1 MEHAEPAL
9 LRAILATAVDAIIVI
24 DGHGIVQRVND
35 ATVSMFGYGRDEL
48 IGKNVHVLM
57 PQPYRREH
65 NGYLNNYAE
74 TGIAK
79 IIGIGREVV
88 GRRKDG
94 QTFPMH
100 LAVSEVEVNQRRWF
114 AGIVRDISDLKKAQQ
129 KLADLNED
137 LEQRVQRR
145 TAQLVKAQS
154 SLVRAERLATLGKV
168 SGGIAHE
175 IRNPLSVIRTSAFFL
190 RRAKDL
196 SPEKMAE
203 HLERIERQ
211 VAMIDNVVTAL
222 ADVAKLPEPKAVR
235 CRVEEVVRSVVDNTS
250 LPAAIEVTCELLNLP
265 DVRIDPNQIAI
276 VFRNLVRNARDA
288 MPNGGQLMVA
298 GIVGDDSVAVSVRDT
313 GPGIPADQLEKILEP
328 LYSTKAR
335 GMGLGL
341 AICQAILHKNRG
353 HLRVESQ
360 LGVGTTFHIVL
371 PRFDVTIGESSESD
385 DSTDDVPQR

>member
-1 MEHAEPAL
+1 MKNAQPAL
-9 LRAILATAVDAIIVI
+9 LRAILDTAVDAIIVI
-24 DGHGIVQRVND
+24 DGHGIVQMLND
-35 ATVSMFGYGRDEL
+35 ATVSMFGYGREEL
-48 IGKNVHVLM
+48 VGKNVHVLM

-65 NGYLNNYAE
+65 NDYLNNYAE
-74 TGIAK
+74 TGVAK

-94 QTFPMH
+94 KTFPMH
-100 LAVSEVEVNQRRWF
+100 LAVSEVELHDKRWF

-129 KLADLNED
+129 NLAELNEQ
-137 LEQRVQRR
+137 LEQRVQER
-145 TAQLVKAQS
+145 TAQLVEAQS
-154 SLVRAERLATLGKV
+154 SLVRAERLATLGRV

-190 RRAKDL
+190 RRATGL
-196 SPEKMAE
+196 SAEKMAE

-235 CRVEEVVRSVVDNTS
+235 CRVEEVVRSVTKGMS
-250 LPAAIEVTCELLNLP
+250 LPSTIDVQCEFSNLP

-276 VFRNLVRNARDA
+276 VFRNLIRNARDA
-288 MPNGGQLMVA
+288 MPEGGRLVISGVVRSDA
-298 GIVGDDSVAVSVRDT
+298 VGVSVRDT
-313 GPGIPADQLEKILEP
+313 GEGIPADQLEKVLEP

-341 AICQAILHKNRG
+341 AICQAIVHKNRG
-353 HLRVESQ
+353 ELTVESE
-360 LGVGTTFHIVL
+360 LGTGTTFHIVL
-371 PRFDVTIGESSESD
+371 PRFDDVAGGTSEPATSHD
-385 DSTDDVPQR
+385 HVPEI